1 MSFPPPHDRHHRMA
15 APFTALERC
24 VVPLP
29 SSPASG
35 CGWKDGHPTNGR
47 PYTYFPIV
55 WMLCSTLIKRSRAVR
70 EISAALEAVKR
81 SGWLDSGWQ
90 GPYQRGPRRAGGKVK
105 YRGQGATPR
114 GCDISAPLLSA
125 VLSTGGQGAR
135 LPPCPSSGCGWTD
148 GHPTITGGPC
158 TYLPLFWMLCST
170 LIKRSSAVQGRTSWS
185 LT

>member
-1 MSFPPPHDRHHRMA
+1 M
-15 APFTALERC
+15 
-24 VVPLP
+24 VPLP

-90 GPYQRGPRRAGGKVK
+90 GPYQLVGRSSTEARELHRGAATSRRRFSQLYSPLGA
-105 YRGQGATPR
+105 RGR
-114 GCDISAPLLSA
+114 GCPPAPPVDVA
-125 VLSTGGQGAR
+125 
-135 LPPCPSSGCGWTD
+135 GWTAN
-148 GHPTITGGPC
+148 PTITGGPY